1 VLGIYL
7 DTSALAKLYHTEN
20 GSSKVEQLIRD
31 STGNC
36 FVSRLGMLE
45 MRSVL
50 AQKTRAG
57 EISPVASVAVLQRFR
72 GDIRRR
78 RFRVV
83 SLRTRHYELA
93 EHLVDVY
100 GISSGLRALDSLH
113 LAMAL
118 DLQQNRRIDSIIAA
132 DKVLCR
138 VAPLERLPA
147 INPEAATP

>member
-1 VLGIYL
+1 
-7 DTSALAKLYHTEN
+7 
-20 GSSKVEQLIRD
+20 
-31 STGNC
+31 
-36 FVSRLGMLE
+36 

-57 EISPVASVAVLQRFR
+57 EISPVAAVAILQRFR

-83 SLRTRHYELA
+83 SLGTRHYELA

-100 GISSGLRALDSLH
+100 GLSNGLRALDSLH
-113 LAMAL
+113 LAVAL

-132 DKVLCR
+132 TSS
-138 VAPLERLPA
+138 LPGRTDGTA
-147 INPEAATP
+147 SRNQPGNGNSVGTVPEIREPEAPQMIM